1 MSKLTTI
8 GRVEKISFPDFG
20 LNNIHAKI
28 DTGADLSS
36 IWATDIYEHIGALHF
51 KLLGPKSDHFTGDEV
66 IVESPNY
73 VLTRVANSFGH
84 KELRY
89 VIKLKTSIAGKT
101 IMASFTLSNR
111 STKTYSVLIGRK
123 LLNGKFLVDVSKGDP
138 LEEVEKKK
146 KGKMQKELEAFKMW
160 EESK

>member
-20 LNNIHAKI
+20 LNGIHAKI

-36 IWATDIYEHIGALHF
+36 IWATDIYEHNGALHF
-51 KLLGPKSDHFTGDEV
+51 KLLGPKSEHFTGEEI
-66 IVESPNY
+66 IVAAPNY

-89 VIKLKTSIAGKT
+89 VIKLKTSIAGKA
-101 IMASFTLSNR
+101 IKASYTLANR

-123 LLNGKFLVDVSKGDP
+123 LLSGKFLVDVSIGHP
-138 LEEVEKKK
+138 LAEVENKKR
-146 KGKMQKELEAFKMW
+146 GKMQKEIEAFKKW